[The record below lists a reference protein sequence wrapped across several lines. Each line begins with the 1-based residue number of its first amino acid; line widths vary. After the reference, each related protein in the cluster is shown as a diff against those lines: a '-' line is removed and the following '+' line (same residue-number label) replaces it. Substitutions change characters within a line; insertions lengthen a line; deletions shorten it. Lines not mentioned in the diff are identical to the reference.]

1 MNGNVVV
8 VGAGFG
14 GLSTA
19 ILLARLGQKVTLV
32 EGASRPGGCLRSY
45 SRQGVD
51 CPVGVH
57 YFGAAA
63 PGEMLGDFLD
73 LLGIRQEMKLR
84 RLGQGGVIDRYR
96 FDDGDVFDLPDTAE
110 KLEDSLRARFGDAP
124 EAVAF
129 VMDVCRAAMASLRT
143 GAAGPPA
150 ASALPMTRLAADI
163 LAEKALPPRLV
174 DILALQGFLLG
185 VDLSACSASFL
196 MMATASLLLSAWE
209 LGCAGA
215 DLAEGLAERAR
226 AAGVSL
232 IVGDPVVAV
241 QVSDRRARG
250 VRLQSG
256 TGIAADTLVA
266 GIHPKT
272 MIAMIPAEALPA
284 AYREG
289 IARLEETGGSLG
301 VVALVD
307 DKRHP
312 ALGHNV
318 FRVRGTPRQ
327 TVKGVYA
334 QLRPSGRPGYNR
346 LTLLTESDYASW
358 AAWHGTQSGR
368 RGPAYRAEKLRRAQ
382 QAMAEVTE
390 AVGPIHQPQII
401 DTWTPLTMRDWVG
414 APQGNTYG
422 ARHSMRDGLEYLVL
436 SRPPLD
442 GLFLVGQ
449 SAVAPGLLGIS
460 LGVLHVVSTIA
471 GRSAVRDLMAASRSA
486 ARGSS
491 A

>member
-1 MNGNVVV
+1 LNGNVVV

-19 ILLARLGQKVTLV
+19 ILLARLGLRVTLV
-32 EGASRPGGCLRSY
+32 ERASHPGGCLRSY

-63 PGEMLGDFLD
+63 PGEMLGDFFD
-73 LLGIRQEMKLR
+73 LLGIRQELKLH
-84 RLGQGGVIDRYR
+84 RLGQDGVIDRYL

-110 KLEDSLRARFGDAP
+110 KLENSLRARFGDTPA
-124 EAVAF
+124 AVAF
-129 VMDVCRAAMASLRT
+129 VMQVCRAAMASLHT
-143 GAAGPPA
+143 GAGSPSPPA
-150 ASALPMTRLAADI
+150 LPVTRLAADV

-185 VDLSACSASFL
+185 VDLSACPASFL

-209 LGCAGA
+209 IGCTGA
-215 DLAEGLAERAR
+215 DLAGCLVERAR
-226 AAGVSL
+226 AAGVSV
-232 IVGDPVVAV
+232 IVGDPAV
-241 QVSDRRARG
+241 TLPVSDRRVCG

-256 TGIAADTLVA
+256 TGIAADAVVA

-272 MIAMIPAEALPA
+272 MVAMISAEALPA
-284 AYREG
+284 VYREG
-289 IARLEETGGSLG
+289 IARLEETRGSLG

-307 DKRHP
+307 EKRHP

-318 FRVRGTPRQ
+318 YRVRGTPRQ
-327 TVKGVYA
+327 SVKGAYA

-346 LTLLTESDYASW
+346 LTILTESDYASW

-382 QAMAEVTE
+382 QAMAEVAE
-390 AVGPIHQPQII
+390 AVGPIQQPQIVDI
-401 DTWTPLTMRDWVG
+401 WTPLTMRDRVG

-422 ARHSMRDGLEYLVL
+422 ARHSIRDGLEYLVL
-436 SRPPLD
+436 SRPPID

-449 SAVAPGLLGIS
+449 SALAPGLLGIS
-460 LGVLHVVSTIA
+460 MGVLHVASAIA
-471 GRSAVRDLMAASRSA
+471 GRPAVRDLMAPSRPA
-486 ARGSS
+486 AGSS
-491 A
+491 TS